1 MQEVYLYQTVHIL
14 GGRSLHLPA
23 PSGRT
28 RPLVARTFRPSGRT
42 PPAAPRP
49 ADRSARGADGACGLR
64 PLAVRADRRS
74 CIGDPAFR
82 LESAGISLYR
92 GYDLR
97 SLMPDAVTLQ
107 YDMPFPEAP
116 TSAREAAAGLA
127 RQQAR
132 LHGASVAVRCDGDGI
147 VRTAD
152 NAPLFAVPGKTAF
165 VSPAEACVEQELGLR
180 AVEAAGLELEE
191 RPVMRDELPRFD
203 ELFYVDHRG
212 VTALAH
218 CDGHPCMAILAER
231 VAQSLAG
238 CFQKSRTE
246 RARPALSSPE
256 NPFHHEKIPVS
267 LRRRRDGSAG
277 MRLRPLPPR
286 KPSPDP
292 EPTRPCGRHRTL
304 PHASGAR
311 SGIGAGPAS
320 ALRRIRRAAGRRR
333 CRNPPAR
340 NKLRR
345 LEAAARTATATKV
358 EIRTPVRD
366 TVVVRL
372 SDTLVVRDTLRLFR
386 WRDAWVRVEGAV
398 TADSVLV
405 PRGERRYPAAGRT
418 PHSAAFSLHPL
429 GHESPA
435 AGDRPVES
443 AHADRLFGVRKNRTV
458 GQNIGKR

>member
-1 MQEVYLYQTVHIL
+1 MQEVDLYQTVHIL

-23 PSGRT
+23 HLAVLDRWSRELFG
-28 RPLVARTFRPSGRT
+28 
-42 PPAAPRP
+42 RP
-49 ADRSARGADGACGLR
+49 AGLR
-64 PLAVRADRRS
+64 QQPLARQIEALAAQTAPADCDLSQFVRIVVPAS
-74 CIGDPAFR
+74 GDPAFR

-152 NAPLFAVPGKTAF
+152 NAPLFAVRGKTAF

-231 VAQSLAG
+231 VAQSLG
-238 CFQKSRTE
+238 GLFPKMSKPNGPGPRY
-246 RARPALSSPE
+246 
-256 NPFHHEKIPVS
+256 
-267 LRRRRDGSAG
+267 LRRKTRFTMKKYLFLYAVAVTALLVCGYGRYRRENRRLTQNQHALAAG
-277 MRLRPLPPR
+277 IERYRTRLGQEAASVQALRLRCA
-286 KPSPDP
+286 
-292 EPTRPCGRHRTL
+292 EFEE
-304 PHASGAR
+304 
-311 SGIGAGPAS
+311 
-320 ALRRIRRAAGRRR
+320 LRAADAAEIRRLGI
-333 CRNPPAR
+333 
-340 NKLRR
+340 KLRR

-398 TADSVLV
+398 TADSVLC
-405 PRGERRYPAAGRT
+405 R
-418 PHSAAFSLHPL
+418 
-429 GHESPA
+429 
-435 AGDRPVES
+435 VES
-443 AHADRLFGVRKNRTV
+443 ADTLRQVVHRIPRRFLFIRWGTKALRQEIVPSNPHTRIVYSEYVKIER
-458 GQNIGKR
+458 